1 MLARV
6 RLRGDVRRVQ
16 GTGRDLVV
24 RSRHLVAGRIGQRLR
39 RRGQHRL
46 PGFPR
51 IGRARMACVGLHLAL
66 LRDVHIVI
74 VGAGGPGF
82 PCLVHVPETERHGLG
97 RVVTLREL
105 FGRGT
110 GRAVQSGPMQGD
122 GARHVLADRTVATA
136 RGDRVGHVAGRAGL
150 GERAAGLRAD
160 GQIIVRRGGLVLVE
174 RDDHDTGR
182 GTHVLLH
189 ELVHARGRIVAEA
202 IPGVVRLGSSV
213 VVSIRRDVLVP
224 VVLPHALVIDAGPV
238 PYAGRRTVAGDRAH
252 GHDAAVAVALARM
265 ALVETGDAPAVRV
278 GQRGGGLA
286 GRVVHPHARVGH
298 GAAHAV
304 DVGRRPPRAGRGVL
318 VLPELHCRAAAAGA
332 GPVAA
337 LAAGVRGAGGQS
349 AGQCRRGDEQGQR
362 LPLVVIGTQSSFSFR
377 RFCLQIRFPPMRAGN
392 GTARERA
399 FPCRP
404 SNRFHMHAIR

>member
-1 MLARV
+1 
-6 RLRGDVRRVQ
+6 
-16 GTGRDLVV
+16 
-24 RSRHLVAGRIGQRLR
+24 
-39 RRGQHRL
+39 
-46 PGFPR
+46 
-51 IGRARMACVGLHLAL
+51 MACVGLHLAL
-66 LRDVHIVI
+66 LRDVHVVI

-97 RVVTLREL
+97 RVVVLREL
-105 FGRGT
+105 FGRGA

-189 ELVHARGRIVAEA
+189 ELVHARAGIVTEA
-202 IPGVVRLGSSV
+202 IPSVIELRTRVVVRV
-213 VVSIRRDVLVP
+213 RCDVLVP
-224 VVLPHALVIDAGPV
+224 VALPHALVIDAGPV
-238 PYAGRRTVAGDRAH
+238 PDARGRTVAGDRA
-252 GHDAAVAVALARM
+252 DRDDTAVAVALARM

-278 GQRGGGLA
+278 GQRGRGLA
-286 GRVVHPHARVGH
+286 GRVIHRHAPGLH
-298 GAAHAV
+298 GAGHAV
-304 DVGRRPPRAGRGVL
+304 QVGRRPPRAGRVVL
-318 VLPELHCRAAAAGA
+318 ICPELRGRTAAAGA

-337 LAAGVRGAGGQS
+337 LATGVRGARRQT
-349 AGQCRRGDEQGQR
+349 AGQGGRGRQQRQR
-362 LPLVVIGTQSSFSFR
+362 LPLVAVGTQSSFSFR

-392 GTARERA
+392 GMARERA

-404 SNRFHMHAIR
+404 SNRFHVHARKQWAIWKRGSMAWEQKKRTVPR